1 MKMRRFIKW
10 GAIVLVLILIGV
22 LGVAA
27 YETGVLTI
35 RHEEVRIQS
44 GDVELAATISLPRW
58 GSGPFPAVVS
68 VHGSGLVRRQDLS
81 SDWRRLVPQGMVVL
95 TYDKRGVGESS
106 GRFQE
111 VRLATSEEQLR
122 TLAND
127 ASACFDFLK
136 KHSRVDPQKV
146 GFFGGSQAS
155 WIIPL
160 ATDGRTD
167 VAFNVI
173 LAGAATS
180 SGIETHYSVLTG
192 DGHRP
197 VEPLSADE
205 IERRLAAY
213 DGPTGFD
220 PVPVLARSK
229 TPSLW
234 LLGARD
240 LSTPAERSRQ
250 TLEKLR
256 NQGVPITVKVYADGN
271 HGLHSTSTGE
281 RLPFWED
288 AIEWLQ
294 KQAILQ
300 KRD

>member
-1 MKMRRFIKW
+1 MKVRPYIKW
-10 GAIVLVLILIGV
+10 VAVVAVLIL
-22 LGVAA
+22 LGVSLGLPA

-35 RHEEVRIQS
+35 RHEDARIQA
-44 GDVELAATISLPRW
+44 GDVELAATISIPRW

-68 VHGSGLVRRQDLS
+68 VHGSGRIRRQDLNG
-81 SDWRRLVPQGMVVL
+81 DWRRLVPHGIVVL

-106 GRFQE
+106 GHFQE
-111 VRLATSEEQLR
+111 VRLISSEEQLR
-122 TLAND
+122 TLAAD
-127 ASACFDFLK
+127 ARACLEFLK
-136 KHSRVDPQKV
+136 RHPRVDPQRV

-160 ATDGRTD
+160 AADGRTD

-180 SGIETHYSVLTG
+180 SGIETHYSLLTG

-197 VEPLSADE
+197 VEPLSSEE
-205 IERRLAAY
+205 IERRLQSY
-213 DGPTGFD
+213 NGPTGFD
-220 PVPVLARSK
+220 PVPVLARGK

-250 TLEKLR
+250 NLEKLR
-256 NQGVPITVKVYADGN
+256 EQGVPITVKVYPDGN
-271 HGLHSTSTGE
+271 HGLHDVSTGR
-281 RLPFWED
+281 RLPYVED
-288 AIEWLQ
+288 TIEWL
-294 KQAILQ
+294 KKEGILRQ
-300 KRD
+300 

>member
-1 MKMRRFIKW
+1 MKARRFIKF
-10 GAIVLVLILIGV
+10 GIVVVLLL
-22 LGVAA
+22 LGVFLGFLA
-27 YETGVLTI
+27 YETGALTI

-44 GDVELAATISLPRW
+44 GDVEIAATISSPRW
-58 GSGPFPAVVS
+58 GSGPFPAIVS
-68 VHGSGLVRRQDLS
+68 VHGSGPVRRQDLNG
-81 SDWRRLVPQGMVVL
+81 DWRRLVPHGMVVL

-111 VRLATSEEQLR
+111 VRLASSEEQLR

-127 ASACFDFLK
+127 ALACLEFLK
-136 KHSRVDPQKV
+136 KHARVDPQRV

-160 ATDGRTD
+160 AADGRTD
-167 VAFNVI
+167 VAFTVI

-180 SGIETHYSVLTG
+180 SGIETYYSALTG

-197 VEPLSADE
+197 VEPLSSEE
-205 IERRLAAY
+205 IERRLQSY

-220 PVPVLARSK
+220 PVPVLARAK
-229 TPSLW
+229 APSLW

-250 TLEKLR
+250 TLEKLKE
-256 NQGVPITVKVYADGN
+256 QGVPITIKVYPDGD
-271 HGLHSTSTGE
+271 HGLHNVTTGT
-281 RLPFWED
+281 RLPYWED
-288 AIEWLQ
+288 TIEWL
-294 KQAILQ
+294 KQRGILRQ
-300 KRD
+300 

>member
-1 MKMRRFIKW
+1 MKVHRFMKW
-10 GAIVLVLILIGV
+10 FVAVVLVLAGIF

-27 YETGVLTI
+27 YESGVLTI

-44 GDVELAATISLPRW
+44 GDVEIAATISSPRW
-58 GSGPFPAVVS
+58 GSGPFPAIVS
-68 VHGSGLVRRQDLS
+68 VHGSGPVRRQDVS
-81 SDWRRLVPQGMVVL
+81 SDWRRLVPHGIVVL

-106 GRFQE
+106 GRFHE

-122 TLAND
+122 TLASD
-127 ASACFDFLK
+127 ARACLEFLQ
-136 KHSRVDPQKV
+136 KHPLVDPLRV

-180 SGIETHYSVLTG
+180 SGIETHYSLLTG

-197 VEPLSADE
+197 VEPLSSEE
-205 IERRLAAY
+205 IERRLESY

-220 PVPVLARSK
+220 PVPVLARAK

-234 LLGARD
+234 LLGAKD
-240 LSTPAERSRQ
+240 LSTPAERSRR
-250 TLEKLR
+250 TLEKLSE
-256 NQGVPITVKVYADGN
+256 QGVPITVKVYPDGN
-271 HGLHSTSTGE
+271 HGLHEVSTGR
-281 RLPFWED
+281 RLPYWED
-288 AIEWLQ
+288 TIEWLH
-294 KQAILQ
+294 KQGILRQ
-300 KRD
+300 

>member
-10 GAIVLVLILIGV
+10 IAIAAVIL
-22 LGVAA
+22 LGVFLAVIA
-27 YETGVLTI
+27 YETGALTI

-44 GDVELAATISLPRW
+44 GDVELAATISIPRW
-58 GSGPFPAVVS
+58 GSGPFPAVVG
-68 VHGSGLVRRQDLS
+68 VHGSGPRRRQDQS
-81 SDWRRLVPQGMVVL
+81 GDWRRLVPHGIVVL

-111 VRLATSEEQLR
+111 VRLASSEEQLR
-122 TLAND
+122 TLAAD
-127 ASACFDFLK
+127 ARACLEFLK
-136 KHSRVDPQKV
+136 THPRVDPQRV

-160 ATDGRTD
+160 AADGRTD

-180 SGIETHYSVLTG
+180 SGIETHYSLLTG

-197 VEPLSADE
+197 VEPLSSEE
-205 IERRLAAY
+205 IERRLESY
-213 DGPTGFD
+213 NGPTGFD
-220 PVPVLARSK
+220 PVPVLARGK

-234 LLGARD
+234 LLAARD

-256 NQGVPITVKVYADGN
+256 EQGAPITVKVYPDGN
-271 HGLHSTSTGE
+271 HGLHDVSTGR
-281 RLPFWED
+281 RLPYVED
-288 AIEWLQ
+288 TIEWLR
-294 KQAILQ
+294 KQGIL
-300 KRD
+300 RH

>member
-1 MKMRRFIKW
+1 MKLRPFIKW
-10 GAIVLVLILIGV
+10 GAIGVVLAALGIV
-22 LGVAA
+22 LGVYG

-44 GDVELAATISLPRW
+44 GDAELAATISTPRW

-81 SDWRRLVPQGMVVL
+81 SDWRRLVPHGMVVL
-95 TYDKRGVGESS
+95 AYDKRGVGESS

-111 VRLATSEEQLR
+111 VRLTTSEEQLR
-122 TLAND
+122 TLASD
-127 ASACFDFLK
+127 ARACLEFLK
-136 KHSRVDPQKV
+136 KHPLVDPQRI
-146 GFFGGSQAS
+146 GFIGGSQAS

-160 ATDGRTD
+160 AADDRTD

-180 SGIETHYSVLTG
+180 SGIETYYSALTG

-197 VEPLSADE
+197 VEPLSSEE
-205 IERRLAAY
+205 IERRLQTY

-220 PVPVLARSK
+220 PVPVLARAK

-240 LSTPAERSRQ
+240 LSTPAERSKQ

-256 NQGVPITVKVYADGN
+256 DQGVPITVKVYPDGD
-271 HGLHSTSTGE
+271 HGLHSTTTG
-281 RLPFWED
+281 RPLPYWED
-288 AIEWLQ
+288 TIEWLK
-294 KQAILQ
+294 KQGIL
-300 KRD
+300 RE

>member
-1 MKMRRFIKW
+1 MRVRPFVKW
-10 GAIVLVLILIGV
+10 GAIVVVLIL
-22 LGVAA
+22 LGVFLGVPA
-27 YETGVLTI
+27 YETGILVI
-35 RHEEVRIQS
+35 RHEEVRVRS
-44 GDVELAATISLPRW
+44 GDVELAATISMPRW
-58 GSGPFPAVVS
+58 GAGPFPAVVS
-68 VHGSGLVRRQDLS
+68 VHGSGQVRRQDLN
-81 SDWRRLVPQGMVVL
+81 SDWRRLVPHGMVVL

-111 VRLATSEEQLR
+111 VRQATSEEQLR
-122 TLAND
+122 TLASD
-127 ASACFDFLK
+127 ARACLDFLK
-136 KHSRVDPQKV
+136 KHPRVDPQKV

-160 ATDGRTD
+160 AADGRTD

-180 SGIETHYSVLTG
+180 SGIETYYSALTG

-197 VEPLSADE
+197 VEPLSSEE
-205 IERRLAAY
+205 IERRLESY

-250 TLEKLR
+250 TLEKLKE
-256 NQGVPITVKVYADGN
+256 QGVPLAVKVYPDGN
-271 HGLHSTSTGE
+271 HGLHSTSTGR

-288 AIEWLQ
+288 TVEWLQ
-294 KQAILQ
+294 KQGILRQ
-300 KRD
+300 

>member
-1 MKMRRFIKW
+1 MKVRPFVKW
-10 GAIVLVLILIGV
+10 GAIVVVLVLLEIFIGV
-22 LGVAA
+22 PA
-27 YETGVLTI
+27 YETGVLVI
-35 RHEEVRIQS
+35 RYEEVRIKS
-44 GDVELAATISLPRW
+44 GDVELAATISSPRW

-81 SDWRRLVPQGMVVL
+81 SDWRRLVPYGMVVL

-106 GRFQE
+106 GRFRE
-111 VRLATSEEQLR
+111 VSLATSEEQLG
-122 TLAND
+122 TLAAD
-127 ASACFDFLK
+127 ARACLEFLK
-136 KHSRVDPQKV
+136 KHPRVDPEKV
-146 GFFGGSQAS
+146 GFLGGSQAS

-160 ATDGRTD
+160 AADGRND

-180 SGIETHYSVLTG
+180 SGIETYYSALTG

-197 VEPLSADE
+197 VEPLSPEE
-205 IERRLAAY
+205 IERRLQTY

-220 PVPVLARSK
+220 PVPVLARVK

-256 NQGVPITVKVYADGN
+256 DQGVPITVMVYPDGN
-271 HGLHSTSTGE
+271 HGLHSTATGR
-281 RLPFWED
+281 RLPYWED
-288 AIEWLQ
+288 TIEWLK
-294 KQAILQ
+294 KQGIL
-300 KRD
+300 RE